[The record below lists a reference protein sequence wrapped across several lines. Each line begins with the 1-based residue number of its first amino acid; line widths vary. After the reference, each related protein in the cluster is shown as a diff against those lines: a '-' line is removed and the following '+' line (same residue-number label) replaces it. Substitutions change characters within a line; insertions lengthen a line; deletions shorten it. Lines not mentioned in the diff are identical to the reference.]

1 MKVVTGLKIPAAS
14 VKNHSGQTME
24 YKALYFKLDNISASL
39 KEIIIA
45 ELDYIGF
52 EGFLETEE
60 GVVAYIPQQ
69 DFKKINFKDTEFY
82 KNPLFKKLTIKE
94 EFILEKNWN
103 ELWESSYE
111 HVIIKNE
118 CLIRAPFHKNLPGYK
133 YEILIEPKM
142 SFGTGHHETTALMVE
157 EILEMDFSNKAVLD
171 AGCGTGILSILSA
184 QKGAGEVI
192 ALDISDYAYKNA
204 IENIHRNN
212 IKDITVLKGNI
223 GLIKNR
229 KFNIILANLQL
240 NILLNDII
248 CYTTLLE
255 AGGLLVISGIYKK
268 DIPEIKKECFKY
280 SLKYVSFKEKN
291 NWVSIKFTAT

>member
-1 MKVVTGLKIPAAS
+1 V
-14 VKNHSGQTME
+14 E
-24 YKALYFKLDNISASL
+24 YKALYFKLDNISATL

-60 GVVAYIPQQ
+60 GVVAYIPQKN
-69 DFKKINFKDTEFY
+69 FKKINFKNTEFY

-103 ELWESSYE
+103 EFWEISYE
-111 HVIIKNE
+111 PVIIKNE

-133 YEILIEPKM
+133 YELIIEPKM
-142 SFGTGHHETTALMVE
+142 SFGTGHHETTALMIE
-157 EILEMDFSNKAVLD
+157 DILEMDVNNKTVLD
-171 AGCGTGILSILSA
+171 VGCGTGILSILSA
-184 QKGAGEVI
+184 QKGSSRVTAM
-192 ALDISDYAYKNA
+192 DISDYAFKNT

-212 IKDITVLKGNI
+212 IKNITVIKGYI
-223 GLIKNR
+223 DLIKNK

-240 NILLNDII
+240 NILLNDIK
-248 CYTTLLE
+248 CYTPLLE
-255 AGGLLVISGIYKK
+255 AGGLLVMSGIYTK